1 MKKKLSILIYS
12 LAGGGAERV
21 VSVLLSRLQ
30 NSFDITLVLMNETIE
45 YDIADGVKV
54 HFLEKSNPK
63 ESGLIKLVKLPL
75 LAYKYRSFC
84 KKESID
90 ISLSFMNRPN
100 YINVL
105 SGVNCAII
113 NERAMPSLQ
122 YGYDSLQSKI
132 NKILIS
138 SLYKKAF
145 KVLSNSFGNRDDLI
159 NSFGVKSVDVIYNPV
174 DIDKIN
180 KLASSDIDF
189 DFEPFTFVTIG
200 RLDVGKNHSL
210 MIEAFSR
217 LTNVNTQLLIIGDG
231 DFKDVLQD
239 KINQLGMEDKVV
251 LLGKQANP
259 YKYLSR
265 SDCFTFSSNHEG
277 FPNVLLE
284 ALACKLPIVSTDCQS
299 GPREILKDE
308 YGILTKVSD
317 VDEFYE
323 AMTRMVEDE
332 SLRHKFSSKAEIR
345 VKDFNVDIISAEYEK
360 ALMCAQ

>member
-21 VSVLLSRLQ
+21 VSILLNTLQ
-30 NSFDITLVLMNETIE
+30 NRFDITLVLMNETIE
-45 YDIADGVKV
+45 YEIPDGIRVE
-54 HFLEKSNPK
+54 FLEKSNPK
-63 ESGLIKLVKLPL
+63 ESGLLKLVKLPL
-75 LAYKYRSFC
+75 LAYKYKQFC
-84 KKESID
+84 KKNSIA

-105 SGVNCAII
+105 SSVNCSII

-132 NKILIS
+132 NKFLIS
-138 SLYKKAF
+138 SLYPKAD
-145 KVLSNSFGNRDDLI
+145 KVLSNSFGNCDDLI
-159 NSFGVKSVDVIYNPV
+159 NNFGVKNVDVIYNPV

-180 KLASSDIDF
+180 ALALSSVDF

-200 RLDVGKNHSL
+200 RLDVGKNHAL

-217 LTNVNTQLLIIGDG
+217 LENPNAQLLIIGDG
-231 DFKDVLQD
+231 DLKEDLQD
-239 KINQLGMEDKVV
+239 KINQLGMEEKIL

-284 ALACKLPIVSTDCQS
+284 ALACKLPIISTDCQS

-308 YGILTKVSD
+308 YGVLTKVAD

-323 AMTRMVEDE
+323 AMKMMVEDE
-332 SLRHKFSSKAEIR
+332 NLRNELSIRSQNR
-345 VKDFNVDIISAEYEK
+345 VKDFNIDIISAEYEK
-360 ALMCAQ
+360 ALMCVQ

>member
-21 VSVLLSRLQ
+21 VSILLKILQ
-30 NSFDITLVLMNETIE
+30 NKFDITLVLMNETIE
-45 YDIADGVKV
+45 YDISDGVRV
-54 HFLEKSNPK
+54 EFLEKSDPK
-63 ESGLIKLVKLPL
+63 ESGLLKLAKLPL
-75 LAYKYRSFC
+75 LAYKYKQFC
-84 KKESID
+84 KKNSID

-105 SGVNCAII
+105 SGVNCTII

-132 NKILIS
+132 NKFLIRT
-138 SLYKKAF
+138 LYSKAD
-145 KVLSNSFGNRDDLI
+145 KVLSNSLGNCDDLV
-159 NSFGVKSVDVIYNPV
+159 NNFGVKSVDVIYNLV
-174 DIDKIN
+174 DIDKI
-180 KLASSDIDF
+180 KELALIDVDF

-200 RLDVGKNHSL
+200 RLDVGKNHML

-217 LTNVNTQLLIIGDG
+217 LENIDAQLLIIGDG
-231 DFKDVLQD
+231 DLKELLQE
-239 KINQLGMEDKVV
+239 KINQLSMEDKIF

-284 ALACKLPIVSTDCQS
+284 ALACDLPIISTDCQS
-299 GPREILKDE
+299 GPREILKGE
-308 YGILTKVSD
+308 YGVLTKVSD
-317 VDEFYE
+317 VDEFYD
-323 AMTRMVEDE
+323 AMKIMIENE
-332 SLRHKFSSKAEIR
+332 NLRHELSIKARNR
-345 VKDFNVDIISAEYEK
+345 VKDFNIDIISAEYEK
-360 ALMCAQ
+360 ALLCAQ

>member
-21 VSVLLSRLQ
+21 VSLLLRRLQ

-45 YDIADGVKV
+45 YDVADGVQV
-54 HFLEKSNPK
+54 YFLEKSDPK
-63 ESGLIKLVKLPL
+63 ESGLIKLAKLPL
-75 LAYKYRSFC
+75 LAYKYRLFC
-84 KKESID
+84 KKNSID

-132 NKILIS
+132 NKILIRT
-138 SLYKKAF
+138 LYKKAD
-145 KVLSNSFGNRDDLI
+145 KVLSNSLGNRDDLI
-159 NSFGVKSVDVIYNPV
+159 NNFGVKNVDVIYNPV

-180 KLASSDIDF
+180 ELALNDIDF

-200 RLDVGKNHSL
+200 RLDSGKNHLL

-217 LTNVNTQLLIIGDG
+217 FKNIDARLLIIGDG
-231 DFKDVLQD
+231 DLRDILQD
-239 KINQLGMEDKVV
+239 KINKLGMEDKIL
-251 LLGKQANP
+251 LLGKQNNP

-265 SDCFTFSSNHEG
+265 SDCFVFSSNHEG

-284 ALACKLPIVSTDCQS
+284 ALACKLPIISTDCQS

-308 YGILTKVSD
+308 YGILTKVAD

-323 AMTRMVEDE
+323 AMKRMVEDK
-332 SLRHKFSSKAEIR
+332 SLRHKLSSKAQIR

-360 ALMCAQ
+360 ALMCVQ